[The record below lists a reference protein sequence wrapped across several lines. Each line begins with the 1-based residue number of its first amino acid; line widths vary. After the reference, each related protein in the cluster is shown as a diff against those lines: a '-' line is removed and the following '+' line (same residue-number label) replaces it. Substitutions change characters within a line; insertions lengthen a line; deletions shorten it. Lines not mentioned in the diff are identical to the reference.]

1 MIILVILDCTV
12 EENDKKNLF
21 IKSLNTKSN
30 YELILTE
37 DCFLLLEKLDSG
49 NGKIVFWSSLFA
61 ITDLQLNKL
70 NKITSMNFYDEET
83 NSEYQLKLKV
93 DNILLFRDSLVKKM
107 RSLKVKVESQKLIKG
122 QQQYKRLSEKEIKAM
137 KINDIEKNV
146 NELKERIT
154 KGEISDYTVNTFT
167 TLCGKAIE
175 HFSMIGD
182 KKYMD
187 YVEIMKNILNMEKV
201 NKLTI
206 DDEKEIKEH
215 SEKP

>member
-1 MIILVILDCTV
+1 M
-12 EENDKKNLF
+12 EENDNKTLF
-21 IKSLNTKSN
+21 IKSLNTNAN
-30 YELILTE
+30 YVLILTE

-70 NKITSMNFYDEET
+70 NKIVSINFYDEES
-83 NSEYQLKLKV
+83 NSEYQLKIKV

-122 QQQYKRLSEKEIKAM
+122 QQKLKRLTEKEIKAM

-146 NELKERIT
+146 NELKDRII
-154 KGEISDYTVNTFT
+154 KGEITDYTVNTFT

-175 HFSMIGD
+175 HFSMIGNT
-182 KKYMD
+182 KYED
-187 YVEIMKNILNMEKV
+187 YVKMMREVLQMEKV

-215 SEKP
+215 ANKP

>member
-1 MIILVILDCTV
+1 M
-12 EENDKKNLF
+12 
-21 IKSLNTKSN
+21 
-30 YELILTE
+30 
-37 DCFLLLEKLDSG
+37 EKLDNTIG
-49 NGKIVFWSSLFA
+49 RIVFWSSLFA

-107 RSLKVKVESQKLIKG
+107 RTLKVKVESQKLIKG
-122 QQQYKRLSEKEIKAM
+122 QQQLKRLTEKEIKAM
-137 KINDIEKNV
+137 KINDIEKNT

-154 KGEISDYTVNTFT
+154 NGEITDYTVNTFT

-175 HFSMIGD
+175 HFSMIGND
-182 KKYMD
+182 KYME
-187 YVEIMKNILNMEKV
+187 YVEMMKKVLQMEKV

-206 DDEKEIKEH
+206 DDEKEIKENAN
-215 SEKP
+215 KP

>member
-1 MIILVILDCTV
+1 M
-12 EENDKKNLF
+12 EENDNKALF
-21 IKSLNTKSN
+21 IKSLNINAN
-30 YELILTE
+30 YVLILTE

-70 NKITSMNFYDEET
+70 NKIVSINFYDEES
-83 NSEYQLKLKV
+83 NSEYQLKIKV

-122 QQQYKRLSEKEIKAM
+122 QQKLKRLTEKEIKAM
-137 KINDIEKNV
+137 KINDIEKNA
-146 NELKERIT
+146 NELKDRII
-154 KGEISDYTVNTFT
+154 KGEITDYTVNTFT

-175 HFSMIGD
+175 HFSMIGNT
-182 KKYMD
+182 KYED
-187 YVEIMKNILNMEKV
+187 YVKMMREVLQMEKV

-206 DDEKEIKEH
+206 DDEKEIKENAN
-215 SEKP
+215 KP

>member
-1 MIILVILDCTV
+1 MDCTIQEV
-12 EENDKKNLF
+12 DKKNLC
-21 IKSLNTKSN
+21 IKSLNIDAN

-37 DCFLLLEKLDSG
+37 DCFLLIEKMDNG

-70 NKITSMNFYDEET
+70 NKVTIMNFYDEET

-107 RSLKVKVESQKLIKG
+107 RSLRVKVESQKLIKG
-122 QQQYKRLSEKEIKAM
+122 QQQFKRLSEKEIKAM
-137 KINDIEKNV
+137 KIDDIEKNL
-146 NELKERIT
+146 NELRDRIT

-175 HFSMIGD
+175 HFSMIGSD
-182 KKYMD
+182 KYKH
-187 YVEIMKNILNMEKV
+187 YVDMMKDVLNMEKV

-215 SEKP
+215 ANKP

>member
-1 MIILVILDCTV
+1 MDCTV

-122 QQQYKRLSEKEIKAM
+122 QQQMKRLTEKEIKAM
-137 KINDIEKNV
+137 KINDIEKNTK
-146 NELKERIT
+146 ELKERIE
-154 KGEISDYTVNTFT
+154 KGDITDYTVNTFT

-175 HFSMIGD
+175 HFSMLGD
-182 KKYMD
+182 NKYME
-187 YVEIMKNILNMEKV
+187 YVEMMKNVLQMEKV

-215 SEKP
+215 ANNP